1 MKPEFMVEKNGR
13 RFVLYAGLL
22 DLAHERGLKLIN
34 TTLVQ
39 IPSELNGG
47 VAIVHATV
55 VIRVAVDTPGEG
67 GLAQRTHVDQTF
79 TGLGDA
85 APDNV
90 SRMMV
95 PHLIRMAETRAK
107 ARALRDA
114 VNVGVTAMEELGDDE
129 PSGFSPPTGR
139 HGAEDF
145 DDREPPPAN
154 VRTLEPRS
162 GSGGAPRPGAAPA
175 TPKQLQTIQRMARV
189 AGKNIPAE
197 NLTRAQASEIISS
210 LIGEMEQR
218 G

>member
-1 MKPEFMVEKNGR
+1 MKKEFIVERNGR
-13 RFVLYAGLL
+13 SFVLYAGLL
-22 DLAHERGLKLIN
+22 DLAHERGLKAVT

-39 IPSELNGG
+39 IPSELNAGT
-47 VAIVHATV
+47 AIVHATV
-55 VIRVAVDTPGEG
+55 ETSQG
-67 GLAQRTHVDQTF
+67 TF

-114 VNVGVTAMEELGDDE
+114 VNVGVTAVEELGDDE
-129 PSGFSPPTGR
+129 P
-139 HGAEDF
+139 GAYEPAAE
-145 DDREPPPAN
+145 REPIAAGRAGGRSNGSAN
-154 VRTLEPRS
+154 GHGLRALEPRDIETAAS
-162 GSGGAPRPGAAPA
+162 NGGARPGAAPA

-210 LIGEMEQR
+210 LIGEMDQR
-218 G
+218 QAS